1 MTSFLSSSSGERSE
15 TGGRSGARERE
26 PVTHADRG
34 DIVPEQIAFGA
45 SPGPIFDRP
54 KDDDASPGLR
64 RKSGLPEDDER
75 K

>member
-1 MTSFLSSSSGERSE
+1 
-15 TGGRSGARERE
+15 
-26 PVTHADRG
+26 
-34 DIVPEQIAFGA
+34 VPEQIAFGA